1 VNTILLQK
9 CEEFI
14 QEVLGFFTNKK
25 VRTIEEMETTL
36 KETTNNFIVDMI
48 STYLKLLIKQLLTIN
63 PAARIKVFR

>member
-9 CEEFI
+9 CEKFI

-36 KETTNNFIVDMI
+36 KETTDNFIVDMI
-48 STYLKLLIKQLLTIN
+48 STYLEAIDQAIVNDKSES
-63 PAARIKVFR
+63 